1 MLSKTQHKQHSCT
14 LAQLLAP
21 LLIKSNAIKPNVT
34 KPIVKKSIIID
45 PLTATSAQ
53 SDLLASSLVILIEGM
68 TLDSRAVQQGEL
80 FVALQGAINDGRAF
94 IHNAIKAG
102 ASAVLSETKDE
113 HLHGNICIES
123 NVPIIKI
130 FDLSKHLNAIAM
142 RFYFPESN
150 LHAVTAITG
159 TNGKTTIASLLANS
173 YMLLNLQSAQMGTI
187 GNGLYG
193 QLETSLNTTLD
204 AISVCRE
211 LRQYQS
217 QGAKHTIMEVSSHG
231 LVQGRVAAIPFTTAI
246 FTNLTRDHLD
256 YHGTMQAYAEAKKT
270 LFNDFPLQNR
280 IINADDAVGK
290 AWLTEFPNAIAYGF
304 NAPVHCSA
312 LQANLQSRD
321 QSAQQFFT
329 IKAVQYLAQGVAFEF
344 TSSWGD
350 GYIKAPFYGDFNV
363 SNIAA
368 VSCALLADGF
378 TIEQIQTV
386 IGNLTVVP
394 GRMEQ
399 YFFAKQKLTFVVD
412 YAHTPDALK
421 SALKALHKHKQE
433 GRIIAV
439 FGCGGDRDKGKRP
452 EMAKAAEQS
461 ADLVV
466 IVDDNPRSESAQLI
480 VEDIKKGLHQP
491 EQALVIHDRKQAILH
506 LLKTAKENDI
516 ILLAG
521 KGHEDYQIFG
531 DTKVHYS
538 DRECLAELISEAVAD
553 QELAANKKHQQETKR

>member
-1 MLSKTQHKQHSCT
+1 MSDKVPHKRHGCS

-21 LLIKSNAIKPNVT
+21 LDIKSKAITSSPVKAIISASLTNA
-34 KPIVKKSIIID
+34 S
-45 PLTATSAQ
+45 Q
-53 SDLLASSLVILIEGM
+53 SDLLAISLATMIEGM
-68 TLDSRAVQQGEL
+68 TLDSRVVKPGEL
-80 FVALQGAINDGRAF
+80 FVALQGAISDGRAF
-94 IHNAIKAG
+94 INNAINAG
-102 ASAVLSETKDE
+102 ACAVLSETKDAHE
-113 HLHGNICIES
+113 NGDICIES
-123 NVPIIKI
+123 NIPIIKV
-130 FDLSKHLNAIAM
+130 FELSKHLNAIAM

-173 YMLLNLQSAQMGTI
+173 YMLLNQQSAQMGTI
-187 GNGLYG
+187 GNGLFG
-193 QLETSLNTTLD
+193 QLKSSLNTTLD

-211 LRQYQS
+211 LREYQR
-217 QGAKHTIMEVSSHG
+217 QGAEHTIMEVSSHG

-270 LFNDFPLQNR
+270 LFTDFPLQHQ
-280 IINADDAVGK
+280 IINADDAVGQ

-304 NAPVHCSA
+304 NAPIDCSTLHSNA
-312 LQANLQSRD
+312 YLGEPLE
-321 QSAQQFFT
+321 QQFFT

-344 TSSWGD
+344 NSSWGN
-350 GYIKAPFYGDFNV
+350 GFIKAPFYGDFNV

-368 VSCALLADGF
+368 VSCALLADGVA
-378 TIEQIQTV
+378 IEQVQAV
-386 IGNLTVVP
+386 IGQLTVVP

-421 SALKALHKHKQE
+421 NALKALHKHKQQ

-452 EMAKAAEQS
+452 EMAKAAEQG
-461 ADLVV
+461 ADVVV
-466 IVDDNPRSESAQLI
+466 IVDDNPRSEDALFI
-480 VEDIKKGLHQP
+480 VEDIKKGLTEPDH
-491 EQALVIHDRKQAILH
+491 ALVIHDRKQAILH

-531 DTKVHYS
+531 DKKVHYS
-538 DRECLAELISEAVAD
+538 DRECLAELINQERVAD
-553 QELAANKKHQQETKR
+553 KKNQQETKS